1 MKKMLQMFIL
11 VLSAFLMFGVSNAMA
26 VPILLSNTEVT
37 EAEIG
42 ALFDLLIPLAV
53 MSDNFDF
60 DPFTPGGDGFVESV
74 VFSGLPGTTTE
85 GLYLYGYDIVV
96 YPTAS
101 DRVTGISFTFPGLVK
116 TMDVNSDGLP
126 DSSLYCTD
134 CTTGGSVPPTF
145 AIWDDFGTPSP
156 TDDVINFSFLF
167 NPLYPGY
174 ISYGFGAISNT
185 TPIITVA
192 NILDAGEEDSP
203 RVYSPVPEPS
213 TLLLLGSGLVG
224 IGILMR
230 MRK

>member
-1 MKKMLQMFIL
+1 MKKKLQIYVLIL
-11 VLSAFLMFGVSNAMA
+11 SVVLMFGARNAMA
-26 VPILLSNTEVT
+26 VPIWLSNTQVT
-37 EAEIG
+37 DAQLSL
-42 ALFDLLIPLAV
+42 LFDINNPVAE
-53 MSDNFDF
+53 MTGNFDF
-60 DPFTPGGDGFVESV
+60 DPFTPGGDGFVGSA
-74 VFSGLPGTTTE
+74 VFSGLPGTTAE
-85 GLYLYGYDIVV
+85 GLYLYGYAIDV
-96 YPTAS
+96 YSTSS

-116 TMDVNSDGLP
+116 TMDINSDGLP

-134 CTTGGSVPPTF
+134 CATGGFVPPTF
-145 AIWDDFGTPSP
+145 AIWDDFGTLSP

-203 RVYSPVPEPS
+203 RLYAPVPEPS
-213 TLLLLGSGLVG
+213 TLLLLGSGLIG